1 VNQISESDLSF
12 QAALRTPPL
21 TNLPSRQSFSRP
33 AAATPCAQRPL
44 DPNTTLTSF
53 SQIAC
58 VHSRSLDL
66 VQRVDFRDVS
76 ASDDQAFML
85 ERLSNSSAIATT
97 WRSWKSSELAWR
109 TKTPKPPAFRSGICS
124 MSSLRL
130 RRCAIRNTYLLAP
143 LSESLNCRPSCF
155 AQGIT
160 SWKEKLDRQE
170 LELVANASKGR

>member
-76 ASDDQAFML
+76 ASDDQAFIDFERDMRLML
-85 ERLSNSSAIATT
+85 GGVKHDERMQI
-97 WRSWKSSELAWR
+97 
-109 TKTPKPPAFRSGICS
+109 F
-124 MSSLRL
+124 
-130 RRCAIRNTYLLAP
+130 
-143 LSESLNCRPSCF
+143 F
-155 AQGIT
+155 
-160 SWKEKLDRQE
+160 
-170 LELVANASKGR
+170 